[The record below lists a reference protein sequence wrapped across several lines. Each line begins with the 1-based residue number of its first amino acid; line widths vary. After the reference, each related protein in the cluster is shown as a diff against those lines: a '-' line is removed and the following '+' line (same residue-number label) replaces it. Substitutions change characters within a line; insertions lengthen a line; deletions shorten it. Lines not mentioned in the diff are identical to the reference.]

1 MSWCEPGQSGDQS
14 AGLVAAGIQP
24 DLFSEASDK
33 ISPIGVGMGQ
43 QDQADTDQKHRPKHP
58 LDRQDR
64 QQPTLVLSTVA
75 SGGRLRCLAFL
86 NCFPSDAT
94 ATSNRDGYSTYGD
107 SYRQHRAIEYR
118 WCLGARML

>member
-1 MSWCEPGQSGDQS
+1 
-14 AGLVAAGIQP
+14 
-24 DLFSEASDK
+24 
-33 ISPIGVGMGQ
+33 MGQ

-107 SYRQHRAIEYR
+107 SYRQHRAIEVQMVPR
-118 WCLGARML
+118 RPHAVTGIQRLDVAA